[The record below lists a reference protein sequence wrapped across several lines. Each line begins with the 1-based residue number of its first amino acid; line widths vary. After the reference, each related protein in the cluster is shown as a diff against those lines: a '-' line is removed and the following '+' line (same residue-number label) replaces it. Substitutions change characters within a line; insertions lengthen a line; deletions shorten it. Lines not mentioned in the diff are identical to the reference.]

1 MPELLADFITG
12 QAERCPEA
20 VAVVGS
26 DDTLT
31 YARLE
36 GLSNQLARILKD
48 GGAKIDADGFE
59 GTRICCAYVPQPE
72 TEVTAIGLRQALGK
86 VMPPYMV
93 PSLWLAFDTLPK
105 NASGKI
111 DRNTLTAHFLQHRPA
126 PRAGLL

>member
-20 VAVVGS
+20 VAVVGG

-31 YARLE
+31 SARLE

-59 GTRICCAYVPQPE
+59 GKRAAARTS
-72 TEVTAIGLRQALGK
+72 
-86 VMPPYMV
+86 
-93 PSLWLAFDTLPK
+93 PSP
-105 NASGKI
+105 
-111 DRNTLTAHFLQHRPA
+111 RRP
-126 PRAGLL
+126 